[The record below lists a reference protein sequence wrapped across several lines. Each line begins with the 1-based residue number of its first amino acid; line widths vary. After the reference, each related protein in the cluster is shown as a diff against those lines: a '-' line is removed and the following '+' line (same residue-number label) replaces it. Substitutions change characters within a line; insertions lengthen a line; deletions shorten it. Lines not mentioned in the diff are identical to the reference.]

1 MREVWKARDTR
12 LDRTVAG
19 NFSQAAFTGRSGR
32 EARAIG
38 KLNHPKIATLRDP
51 SENAPRRECNGDTRK
66 PLTIAIQLAAGP
78 AVGIV
83 NRTPCWR

>member
-1 MREVWKARDTR
+1 MPEVWNARDTR

-19 NFSQAAFTGRSGR
+19 NFSQAAFIDRFER
-32 EARAIG
+32 EARASG

-66 PLTIAIQLAAGP
+66 PLTIPIQLAAGS

-83 NRTPCWR
+83 NRKPCWR